1 MHRFKAENN
10 QLSLQLNATSN
21 VPDLV
26 NLDGSRFTQIL
37 VNLISNA
44 LKFTKHGGVTVNLFF
59 SKTDLTQQQGGGT
72 A

>member
-1 MHRFKAENN
+1 
-10 QLSLQLNATSN
+10 
-21 VPDLV
+21 VPNLV